1 MNFPVY
7 FHVGSVSVHP
17 HWILETSAWTFAF
30 WLYSRRRRLAGDVVD
45 LRSRAWVTAAAAVG
59 GVIGSRILYL
69 LEDPARTAASWSDP
83 FFLVGG
89 KTIVGGLIGGLIAVE
104 WIKRRRGVTMATGD
118 LMTVPLIVG
127 IAIGRIG
134 CFLSGL
140 DDQSYGTATRLP
152 WGVDFGDGVSRHP
165 TQLYEMLF
173 LAALGIA
180 IVALRR
186 RPHLVGDQFK
196 AFMAGYMGWRFAIDF
211 VKPAV
216 TVAGLS
222 VIQWACLATLAYYG
236 PHLRRLAA
244 WPLRSKNVPEVVGG

>member
-7 FHVGSVSVHP
+7 FHVGSVSLHP

-45 LRSRAWVTAAAAVG
+45 SRSRAWVIAAAALG
-59 GVIGSRILYL
+59 GVIGSRLLYL
-69 LEDPARTAASWSDP
+69 MEDPARAAAQWSDP
-83 FFLVGG
+83 LFLLGG

-104 WIKRRRGVTMATGD
+104 WIKRRRGVTVATGD
-118 LMTVPLIVG
+118 LMAVPLIVG
-127 IAIGRIG
+127 IAIGRVG

-140 DDQSYGTATRLP
+140 DDHSYGTATAWL

-165 TQLYEMLF
+165 TQLYEILF
-173 LAALGIA
+173 LAGLGIA

-196 AFMAGYMGWRFAIDF
+196 AFIAGYMAWRFGIDF
-211 VKPAV
+211 VKPAAA
-216 TVAGLS
+216 VAGLS

-236 PHLRRLAA
+236 PHLRRLAGWA
-244 WPLRSKNVPEVVGG
+244 ARSRNVPEVVGG